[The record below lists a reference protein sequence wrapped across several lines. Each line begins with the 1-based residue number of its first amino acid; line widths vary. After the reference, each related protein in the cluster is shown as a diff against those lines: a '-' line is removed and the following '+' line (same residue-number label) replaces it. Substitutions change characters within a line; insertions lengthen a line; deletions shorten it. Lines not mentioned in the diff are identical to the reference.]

1 MRLRACAWGIRRAS
15 GSSEQRK
22 SSAPLPSRPGTRRA
36 LLNACV
42 GVGISFHPSHT
53 GNGRFNLP
61 TMSGP
66 AAATAVVKAAKE
78 FLGDRI
84 TTNATLRAHHAHG
97 QDTQPPVLP
106 DAVAF
111 IETTDEVA
119 RVLALCHLHS
129 VPVVP
134 WGAGTSLEGHV
145 TPVRGGIT
153 LDLSRM
159 TRIIDVSQPDMDCR
173 IEAGVTREQL
183 NTHLRDMGLFFPVDP
198 GTAACTIGGMC
209 ATRASGTNAV
219 RYGTIRE
226 NVLGLTVALADGRV
240 IRTGGRT
247 RKSAAG
253 YDLTRLFIGSEGTLG
268 VISEVQLRLHGIPE
282 AISAATCQFPTLRG
296 AVETVIAILQC
307 GIPVAR
313 MELLDEVQ
321 MGACIAYSKLEG
333 LEALPTLFFEFHGT
347 TTAVTEQAQQAED
360 IAASFEGRA
369 FRWATEASERGR
381 LWQARH
387 DAYWA
392 CLALKPGHNGIATDA
407 IVPISRLDEAVLGAK
422 EDIAASGLTAPIVGH
437 VGDGNFHTV
446 ILVPPEPDG
455 LTRAWELDRK
465 IVARALALGGS
476 CSGEHGIGIGKRGFL
491 EQEVGA
497 EALAVM
503 RSLKATLD
511 PVGILNPGKIFLN

>member
-1 MRLRACAWGIRRAS
+1 M
-15 GSSEQRK
+15 
-22 SSAPLPSRPGTRRA
+22 PLET
-36 LLNACV
+36 V
-42 GVGISFHPSHT
+42 I
-53 GNGRFNLP
+53 
-61 TMSGP
+61 
-66 AAATAVVKAAKE
+66 AAASA
-78 FLGDRI
+78 FLGDRL
-84 TTNATLRAHHAHG
+84 TTNATLREHHSHG
-97 QDTQPPVLP
+97 QDTQTPVLP

-111 IETTDEVA
+111 VENAEEIA
-119 RVLALCHLHS
+119 RLLKLCNDAH

-153 LDLSRM
+153 VDLSRM

-173 IEAGVTREQL
+173 VEAGVTREQL
-183 NTHLRDMGLFFPVDP
+183 NTHLRDAGLFFPVDP

-226 NVLGLTVALADGRV
+226 NVLGLTVALPDGRV
-240 IRTGGRT
+240 IRTGGRV
-247 RKSAAG
+247 RKSATG

-268 VISEVQLRLHGIPE
+268 IITEIQLRLHGIPE
-282 AISAATCQFPTLRG
+282 AMSSATCQFPTLKD

-321 MGACIAYSKLEG
+321 MGACIDYSKLEG
-333 LEALPTLFFEFHGT
+333 LVPAPTLFFEFHGT
-347 TTAVTEQAQQAED
+347 PAGVKEQAEQAEE
-360 IAASFEGRA
+360 IAKGFDASG
-369 FRWATEASERGR
+369 FRWATDPADRNK

-387 DAYWA
+387 DALWA
-392 CLALKPGHNGIATDA
+392 CLALKPGHKGIATDA
-407 IVPISRLDEAVLGAK
+407 IVPISRLNEAILGAK
-422 EDIAASGLTAPIVGH
+422 EDILASGLTAPIVGH

-455 LTRAWELDRK
+455 LARAWELDKK
-465 IVARALALGGS
+465 IVARALSLGGS
-476 CSGEHGIGIGKRGFL
+476 CSGEHGVGIGKREFL
-491 EQEVGA
+491 EQEHGA

-503 RSLKATLD
+503 RSVKQAID
-511 PVGILNPGKIFLN
+511 PRGVMNPGKIFLN

>member
-1 MRLRACAWGIRRAS
+1 M
-15 GSSEQRK
+15 
-22 SSAPLPSRPGTRRA
+22 SRPVDAVIEAARA
-36 LLNACV
+36 
-42 GVGISFHPSHT
+42 
-53 GNGRFNLP
+53 
-61 TMSGP
+61 
-66 AAATAVVKAAKE
+66 
-78 FLGDRI
+78 FLGERI
-84 TTNATLRAHHAHG
+84 TTNATLREHHSHG

-111 IETTDEVA
+111 VETTEEVS
-119 RVLALCHLHS
+119 RLLALCHAQG

-153 LDLSRM
+153 VDLSRM
-159 TRIIDVSQPDMDCR
+159 NRILDVSQPDMDCR

-183 NTHLRDMGLFFPVDP
+183 NAHLRDVGLFFPVDP
-198 GTAACTIGGMC
+198 GTSACTIGGMC
-209 ATRASGTNAV
+209 GTRASGTNAV
-219 RYGTIRE
+219 RYGTIKE
-226 NVLGLTVALADGRV
+226 NVLGLTVVLADGRV
-240 IRTGGRT
+240 IQTGGRV
-247 RKSAAG
+247 RKQATG

-268 VISEVQLRLHGIPE
+268 VITEIQMRLHGIPE
-282 AISAATCQFPTLRG
+282 AMSSATCQFPTLKG
-296 AVETVIAILQC
+296 AIETVIAILQH

-321 MGACIAYSKLEG
+321 MDACIRYSKLEG

-347 TTAVTEQAQQAED
+347 SASVAEQAQQAEE
-360 IAASFEGRA
+360 IALGFETRG
-369 FRWATEASERGR
+369 FRWATDAAERNK

-392 CLALKPGHNGIATDA
+392 GVALKPGHRGIATDA

-422 EDIAASGLTAPIVGH
+422 EDIKASGLTAPIVGH

-455 LTRAWELDRK
+455 LARAWELDKK
-465 IVARALALGGS
+465 IVARALKLGGS
-476 CSGEHGIGIGKRGFL
+476 CSGEHGVGIGKREFM
-491 EQEVGA
+491 EQEHGA

-503 RSLKATLD
+503 RSIKATLD
-511 PVGILNPGKIFLN
+511 PRGIMNPGKVFLN